1 MTDRMPDDFLT
12 GNEEVVDLE
21 DLVDETAEDDGDT
34 EEPLDEE
41 GDSLGDDLPPDE
53 YEGDDPAEDD
63 EVGRRERAL
72 AERERQIAEYEA
84 GQRQA
89 ESERFWTGKWQEGQ
103 AWFAQ
108 EERRIYQEAE
118 RAYDPA
124 AFVRERMGKLV
135 SQRDQWT
142 SQYYQAREQALWQF
156 AAQRAIPIYAR
167 QVAEHFG
174 LPAADVKRLL
184 KYDPEQMPQI
194 AHDLRE
200 LRQGQRSLAARK
212 AGGGV
217 RPGSG
222 KGTSG
227 RFKAGSDRHLLALF
241 KNAG

>member
-1 MTDRMPDDFLT
+1 MTERMPDDFLT
-12 GNEEVVDLE
+12 GNEEVVDLA
-21 DLVDETAEDDGDT
+21 DLVDETAEDDDDT
-34 EEPLDEE
+34 EEVLDDED
-41 GDSLGDDLPPDE
+41 DSLDDGLPPDE
-53 YEGDDPAEDD
+53 DEGDDPADR
-63 EVGRRERAL
+63 VSQREQVL
-72 AERERQIAEYEA
+72 AERERRLAEHEA
-84 GQRQA
+84 QQRQV

-103 AWFAQ
+103 SWFAG

-135 SQRDQWT
+135 AQRDQWT

-156 AAQRAIPIYAR
+156 AAQRAVPIYAR

-174 LPAADVKRLL
+174 LPQSDVGRLL
-184 KYDPEQMPQI
+184 KYDPEQMAQI
-194 AHDLRE
+194 AADLRE
-200 LRQGQRSLAARK
+200 LRQGQKSLAARK

-222 KGTSG
+222 RGTSG
-227 RFKAGSDRHLLALF
+227 RFKAGSDRHLMALF